1 MNKPIFCVS
10 VGFYGTTFPRLPTVF
25 DTGNLMSQPQ
35 SVKRKRA
42 AGEADQ
48 PPTPPSRKL
57 TTFDFTRNKEKIS

>member
-35 SVKRKRA
+35 SVKQKRA

-48 PPTPPSRKL
+48 PPPHQAGNSLLLILLGTK
-57 TTFDFTRNKEKIS
+57 KK